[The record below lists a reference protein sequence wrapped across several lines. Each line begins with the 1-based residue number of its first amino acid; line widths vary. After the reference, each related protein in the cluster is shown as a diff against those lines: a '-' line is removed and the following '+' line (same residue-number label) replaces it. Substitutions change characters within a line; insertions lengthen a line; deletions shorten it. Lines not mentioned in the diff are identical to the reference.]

1 VVGAA
6 VGGDGLSGE
15 RAREVV
21 LPAALVVVVTRQR
34 CNPFQRAR
42 DLALPAALFV
52 GGVVAPQRVAASGAH
67 DDL

>member
-21 LPAALVVVVTRQR
+21 LPAALVVVTRQR